1 MAFAINVSHDK
12 IWTNRSCQVKFNFRR
27 TKSMELLDTFRDVP
41 CFFIGTAVVFGLV
54 VGSFLNVVIHRL
66 PKMME
71 ADWRAQC
78 LDFLHPEQALA
89 ESATA
94 QQRYNLVVPRSACP
108 SCGHKITAIE
118 NIPVLSYLALRGKCS
133 KCRAPIGVRYPLVEL
148 LTGLLTGYVA
158 WHFGVSWQAL
168 FAIIFLWALITLT
181 FIDADTTL
189 LPDDITLPLLW
200 LGLLINVAG
209 TFTTLQSAVI
219 GAVAGYLALWS
230 VYWAF
235 KLITGKEGMGYGDFK
250 LLAALGAWLGW
261 QMLPLVILLS
271 AMVGTIVGVAGIMLQ
286 GREKGAKLPFGP
298 YLAAAGLIAII
309 WGAPL
314 NAWYLG
320 RLPG

>member
-1 MAFAINVSHDK
+1 
-12 IWTNRSCQVKFNFRR
+12 
-27 TKSMELLDTFRDVP
+27 MELLDAFREFP
-41 CFFIGTAVVFGLV
+41 WFFIGTAAVFGLV

-71 ADWRAQC
+71 ADWRVQC
-78 LDFLHPEQALA
+78 LEFLHPEQVAG
-89 ESATA
+89 ESPAG
-94 QQRYNLVVPRSACP
+94 QQCYNLVVPRSACP

-118 NIPVLSYLALRGKCS
+118 NVPVLSYLALRGKCS

-148 LTGLLTGYVA
+148 LTGVLTGFVA
-158 WHFGVSWQAL
+158 WHFGVTWQAF
-168 FAIIFLWALITLT
+168 FAIIYLWALITLT

-200 LGLLINVAG
+200 LGLIANVAG
-209 TFTTLQSAVI
+209 VFTTLPAAVI

-271 AMVGTIVGVAGIMLQ
+271 ALVGTVVGVAGIVLH

-298 YLAAAGLIAII
+298 YLAAAGLIAMI